1 MKIRKRMPQTY
12 LIAAHANIITRLSTT
27 NLRPRADCGSSPRN
41 SGRLSP
47 YPGVSRYFLLSAKTL
62 IYTRPHSSRRSPH
75 VRKYFAEFLG
85 TFVLVFGGVGS
96 AVLAGSH
103 IGYAGV
109 AFAFGLS
116 LLAMVYTIG
125 PISGCHINPAV
136 TLGVL
141 LAKRIGSRD
150 AVMYVVAQIFG
161 AIVAAALILLVAS
174 SVAGGYDLA
183 AGGLGA
189 NGYGAHSPGQYS
201 LPAAFVAEVILT
213 MFLVVTVLG
222 ATDVKAPVGFA
233 GVAIGLVLT
242 LIHLVG
248 IPITNTS
255 VNPARSIG
263 PALFVQGWALQQLWL
278 FIVAPLIGAAIAA
291 FAYAGLGHRAILI
304 TTRRAEQALPG
315 EQIDRIA

>member
-1 MKIRKRMPQTY
+1 MKKY
-12 LIAAHANIITRLSTT
+12 AAEL
-27 NLRPRADCGSSPRN
+27 
-41 SGRLSP
+41 
-47 YPGVSRYFLLSAKTL
+47 V
-62 IYTRPHSSRRSPH
+62 
-75 VRKYFAEFLG
+75 G

-96 AVLAGSH
+96 AVIAGSH
-103 IGYAGV
+103 IGFEGV

-141 LAKRIGSRD
+141 LAKKIDAKD
-150 AVMYVVAQIFG
+150 AVAYWVAQIVG
-161 AIVAAALILLVAS
+161 AVIASACILFIANGAAA
-174 SVAGGYDLA
+174 GYDVA
-183 AGGLGA
+183 TAGLGA

-201 LPAAFVAEVILT
+201 LAAAFLAEVILT
-213 MFLVVTVLG
+213 MFLVLTVLG
-222 ATDVKAPVGFA
+222 STDIKAPVGFA

-263 PALFVQGWALQQLWL
+263 PALFVGGWALQQLWL

-291 FAYAGLGHRAILI
+291 VVYGAIRIPAELI
-304 TTRRAEQALPG
+304 TTPEAERALRSEQA
-315 EQIDRIA
+315 EREKRR